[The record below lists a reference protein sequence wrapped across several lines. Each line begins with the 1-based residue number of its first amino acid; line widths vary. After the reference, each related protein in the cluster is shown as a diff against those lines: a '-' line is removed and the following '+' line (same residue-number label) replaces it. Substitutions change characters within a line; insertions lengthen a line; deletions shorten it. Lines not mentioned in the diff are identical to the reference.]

1 MNNRFFALLVHERAH
16 PLGSLHTVL
25 TELSVDTY
33 SVQTCEEARHLVPR
47 TQPDLIFTDTRLPD
61 GTWTDVV
68 DMAGICDPPVNV
80 IVVSATE
87 DVQLYMSALER
98 GGLRFHPTPLRAPRI
113 RFRRALGRR
122 GCPPPEESPSTRP
135 PGLTPLGKCF
145 QEAVSLSRGR
155 RDFSRLRSR

>member
-98 GGLRFHPTPLRAPRI
+98 GAFDFILPPFERQGLDFVVRSGGEDARHRRKV
-113 RFRRALGRR
+113 RALAA
-122 GCPPPEESPSTRP
+122 
-135 PGLTPLGKCF
+135 L
-145 QEAVSLSRGR
+145 A
-155 RDFSRLRSR
+155 